1 MMEAA
6 DEAETEKEAEE
17 RKARYEQQRKE
28 YEAEQERKAEARKQ
42 EEERQQKEYEAERAR
57 KEKLHKARLAKF
69 DSILDKAPAMFTAA
83 QLKVFLRALV
93 NIDPYTF
100 VDDVAEHYATDDVNN
115 QQTAEEILL
124 STVDGLADDKL
135 IGFALRLVL
144 TGHTPIPCES
154 EIDFLT
160 EAEAAFAPPQPR
172 TTAKKKEKKPT
183 VIKAPSPKKTAAKK
197 KDAA

>member
-1 MMEAA
+1 
-6 DEAETEKEAEE
+6 
-17 RKARYEQQRKE
+17 
-28 YEAEQERKAEARKQ
+28 
-42 EEERQQKEYEAERAR
+42 
-57 KEKLHKARLAKF
+57 
-69 DSILDKAPAMFTAA
+69 
-83 QLKVFLRALV
+83 VFLRALV
-93 NIDPYTF
+93 NIDPYCF
-100 VDDVAEHYATDDVNN
+100 ADDVAEHYDAANDENN

-144 TGHTPIPCES
+144 TGHTPIPRES

-183 VIKAPSPKKTAAKK
+183 VIKAHTPKKTAAKK